1 MLAELVEKLFD
12 VHEKSMDVNSKRVG
26 HFVAEQL
33 AGKETTYRLAIP
45 ATPHRRIERLQD
57 FALYVKTRAKD
68 KALTKPSGI
77 TLTDSPDA
85 VYSVPAEGSVVFF
98 NEKAV
103 TYYEAPHDARGIIAE
118 MPLQQTPEFQLL
130 SKPMSMMD
138 PLEFNRFLR
147 ITLRGMLVDPTVPAR
162 LAKLK
167 FENNET
173 TTATAGSSRGGFGK
187 EVNAS
192 LSIEEQPVP
201 ENIRIKLRPFV
212 NIDKTYEVDFALE
225 ADFRQAKM
233 KLTAYPSEMV
243 AVVESAL
250 MTIPVIL
257 DGVVPSYFGCAPGTA
272 VVGK

>member
-1 MLAELVEKLFD
+1 MFAELLEKLFE
-12 VHEKSMDVNSKRVG
+12 VHEKSMDVNSDRVG
-26 HFVAEQL
+26 HYVAEQL
-33 AGKETTYRLAIP
+33 AGKETQYRLAIP
-45 ATPHRRIERLQD
+45 CTPHRKIERLQD

-68 KALTKPSGI
+68 KALTKPI
-77 TLTDSPDA
+77 AVTLTDSPLA

-118 MPLQQTPEFQLL
+118 MSLQQTPEFQFL
-130 SKPMSMMD
+130 SKPMTMLD

-147 ITLRGMLVDPTVPAR
+147 ITLRGMLVDSTMPQR

-173 TTATAGSSRGGFGK
+173 TTANAGASRGGFGK
-187 EVNAS
+187 EVNAA
-192 LSIEEQPVP
+192 LSIEEENVP

-225 ADFRQAKM
+225 ADFRQGKL

-243 AVVESAL
+243 QVVEQAL
-250 MTIPVIL
+250 MVIPSML
-257 DGVVPSYFGCAPGTA
+257 DGVVPSYFGAAPGTA
-272 VVGK
+272 MVGK